1 MFNRTY
7 FVNSLL
13 LATAA
18 ISISSCGGGEQQ
30 ADMSYMQKPQVD
42 FLQVNAAPSEIQTT
56 YPGNIEGSVNVDIR
70 AQVSGYLEK
79 IYVKEGDYVQK
90 GQALFKIKGDV
101 FNEQVNNSQA
111 VLQNALAAQASA
123 QLEVDKLEPLV
134 EAKVVSDMQMKVAKA
149 NYESAKAQV
158 AQARA
163 SLGSSQINAAFAV
176 IKAPVSGY
184 IGRIPNRTGNLVT
197 PADASPLTTLSDIND
212 VFVYFSMS
220 EADFIEFLEA
230 RKTDER
236 ISTVEMVM
244 ANGAAYSH
252 KGKLEV
258 ASGNIERTTGSV
270 ALKAVFPNPDK
281 ILRSGGSGRIIL
293 TKRLSESLAIPMAS
307 VKDIQD
313 RLFVFALA
321 DSNKVSM
328 RPITVD
334 GRSGENYIV
343 KSGLAKGDKI
353 ALNNIDVLADGVPVE
368 PAATGSA
375 KVSSK

>member
-7 FVNSLL
+7 FVKSLL
-13 LATAA
+13 LTIAV
-18 ISISSCGGGEQQ
+18 ISFSSCGSNEQP
-30 ADMSYMQKPQVD
+30 ADMSYTQKPQVD
-42 FLQVNAAPSEIQTT
+42 FLQVNEASSEIQIT

-70 AQVSGYLEK
+70 SQVSGYLEK
-79 IYVKEGDYVQK
+79 IYVKEGDYVQR

-111 VLQNALAAQASA
+111 ALQNALASQVAA

-134 EAKVVSDMQMKVAKA
+134 EAKVVSDMQIKVAKA

-158 AQARA
+158 SQAKA

-197 PADASPLTTLSDIND
+197 PADAIPLTTLSDIND
-212 VFVYFSMS
+212 VFVYFAMS

-230 RKTDER
+230 RKTDDK
-236 ISTVEMVM
+236 ISTVDLVM

-252 KGKLEV
+252 KGKLEI
-258 ASGNIERTTGSV
+258 ASGNVERTTGTIS
-270 ALKAVFPNPDK
+270 LKAVFPNPDK
-281 ILRSGGSGRIIL
+281 ILRSGGSGRIVL

-343 KSGLAKGDKI
+343 KSGLTKGDKI

>member
-7 FVNSLL
+7 FVKSLL
-13 LATAA
+13 LATAV
-18 ISISSCGGGEQQ
+18 ISFSSCGGGEQS

-79 IYVKEGDYVQK
+79 IYVKEGEYVQK

-111 VLQNALAAQASA
+111 VLQNALAAQAAA

-158 AQARA
+158 SQAKA

-184 IGRIPNRTGNLVT
+184 IGRIPNRMGNLVT
-197 PADASPLTTLSDIND
+197 PGDASPLTTLSEIND

-220 EADFIEFLEA
+220 ESDFIEFLEA
-230 RKTDER
+230 RKTDDR
-236 ISTVEMVM
+236 ISTVELVM
-244 ANGAAYSH
+244 ANGAAYTH
-252 KGKLEV
+252 KGKLEI
-258 ASGNIERTTGSV
+258 ASGNVERTTGSV

-313 RLFVFALA
+313 KLFVFALA

-368 PAATGSA
+368 PAATGVA

>member
-1 MFNRTY
+1 
-7 FVNSLL
+7 
-13 LATAA
+13 
-18 ISISSCGGGEQQ
+18 
-30 ADMSYMQKPQVD
+30 MSYTQKPQVD
-42 FLQVNAAPSEIQTT
+42 FLQVNEASSEIQIT

-70 AQVSGYLEK
+70 SQVSGYLEK
-79 IYVKEGDYVQK
+79 IYVEEGDYVQR

-111 VLQNALAAQASA
+111 ALQNALASQVAA

-134 EAKVVSDMQMKVAKA
+134 EAKVVSDMQIKVAKA

-158 AQARA
+158 SQAKA

-197 PADASPLTTLSDIND
+197 PADAIPLTTLSDIND
-212 VFVYFSMS
+212 VFVYFAMS

-230 RKTDER
+230 RKTDDK
-236 ISTVEMVM
+236 ISTVDLVM

-252 KGKLEV
+252 KGKLEI
-258 ASGNIERTTGSV
+258 ASGNVERTTGTIS
-270 ALKAVFPNPDK
+270 LKAVFPNPDK
-281 ILRSGGSGRIIL
+281 ILRSGGSGRIVL

-343 KSGLAKGDKI
+343 KSGLTKGDKI